1 MPRSRSDR
9 TPTRQ
14 SLLERIV
21 GSGRSGGRDSVSA
34 PSEPAETHPGEPA
47 EIDDSRIAT
56 LERRVQHL
64 ESALEGL
71 QNAVHRK
78 PADQDERITELRDRD
93 QPPND

>member
-21 GSGRSGGRDSVSA
+21 GSQRSEGRDSVSA
-34 PSEPAETHPGEPA
+34 PSESAETHPADPA

-64 ESALEGL
+64 ESELEGF
-71 QNAVHRK
+71 QDAVYRQSAH
-78 PADQDERITELRDRD
+78 PDERITELRDKD
-93 QPPND
+93 QPPNS

>member
-1 MPRSRSDR
+1 MSGAMPRSRSDR

-21 GSGRSGGRDSVSA
+21 GSRRSGGRDSVSA
-34 PSEPAETHPGEPA
+34 PSEPAETHPAEPA

-64 ESALEGL
+64 ESELEGL
-71 QNAVHRK
+71 QNAVYGESTHR
-78 PADQDERITELRDRD
+78 DETLCGSR
-93 QPPND
+93 

>member
-21 GSGRSGGRDSVSA
+21 GARRSGGRGSLSA
-34 PSEPAETHPGEPA
+34 PSKPAETHPAEPA

-64 ESALEGL
+64 ESELEALHDADYRE
-71 QNAVHRK
+71 
-78 PADQDERITELRDRD
+78 PADRDERITELRNRD
-93 QPPND
+93 QLPNG